1 MSMDRRRAIIEAA
14 TASFA
19 SFGYKATTIDQVAK
33 MANVGK
39 GTIYTFFKNKEE
51 LLDEI
56 VTHLISEM
64 KEAAEAAIR
73 EDDTFIENVLRALSS
88 ILTFRKDH
96 KLAWKLFQ
104 EDRDIGTPAVQE
116 VLLKMDRAILSF
128 IKHHLELAIQKG
140 EIRECDPEIT
150 AFVMRR
156 LYIALISDWEQYHEP
171 LGEKQIAELFE
182 LYLLKGLSK

>member
-1 MSMDRRRAIIEAA
+1 MAIDRKWAIIEAA

-56 VTHLISEM
+56 VTRLISEM

-128 IKHHLELAIQKG
+128 IRYHLELAIQKG

-156 LYIALISDWEQYHEP
+156 LYIALISDWEQHHEP

>member
-1 MSMDRRRAIIEAA
+1 MTMDRRRAIIEAA

-56 VTHLISEM
+56 VTRLMLEM
-64 KEAAEAAIR
+64 KQAAEEAVRA
-73 EDDTFIENVLRALSS
+73 EDSFFENVHRALSS
-88 ILTFRKDH
+88 ILAFRKDH
-96 KLAWKLFQ
+96 QLAVKLFQ
-104 EDRDIGTPAVQE
+104 EERDIGTPVVQD
-116 VLLKMDRAILSF
+116 VLRKMDKAVISF
-128 IKHHLELAIQKG
+128 IKHQLQLAIDKG

-150 AFVMRR
+150 AFVMLR
-156 LYIALISDWEQYHEP
+156 LYIALISDWERHHEP
-171 LGEKQIAELFE
+171 LGEQQIAELFQ
-182 LYLLKGLSK
+182 LYLLQGLSK